1 MIQTLREKLYTAL
14 APKQTQRKRL
24 ARSVVQQQV
33 HLLRQD
39 IGKWRTAQVL
49 AKDLGNPQREPL
61 YNLYE
66 DLLMDAHLVSVIQ
79 TRKINVMG
87 KPFKLVNAGTG
98 EEDKTKTTLF
108 MSPWFRKFL
117 SLSLDA
123 EFWGHSLIEFGDM
136 VDGQFLDVEL
146 VPRANVVPEF
156 GYVLQD
162 VNGGGE
168 KYDYRNDSGL
178 WVIEVGSPRNLGL
191 LEKAAPH
198 VLWKKAASAA
208 WSEYC
213 EIFGMPIRLGK
224 TDSQDTKERADFER
238 MLRDMGSAAYI
249 MLSPDEN
256 VEFAESTRS
265 DAYMVYNERIE
276 RANSEISKLILGQTM
291 TADNG
296 SSRSQSEVHERVAES
311 YAENDMQEIADV
323 INFRLLPF
331 LIERGYQLQGYM
343 FEWDFSE
350 NLGLQDQW
358 KIVNEMLQHF
368 NVPAGYITQTFG
380 VPVEEKAT
388 PVLPDG
394 GQGGGKPLT
403 VTAMAPGLKPPEWL
417 SMTACCEH
425 TDITASSQA
434 FNLVETVFEALISRA
449 WDSKGELLFDTEYY
463 FVLNDLLKERLY
475 TGFGKKMGSAMTDIE
490 RHILTLMEANLFH
503 FSAGKNLAVVQE
515 LNQAVRA
522 AKSFTEFEKAAA
534 EINSNYNRNWLRT
547 EYNFTKAAAQNGA
560 AWIAQKADAEVLPYV
575 QWRTVNDANVRDSH
589 RALHGKVWDIRKGA
603 PVPYPPAGWNCRCE
617 MVPLASAEGLEV
629 IDNSQAKELLAEEW
643 ENIEKWGFDVN
654 RGETGEIF
662 TANQMYAKTLAKPNT
677 FGLKGNGLK
686 PFAELNSTDYPT
698 VSMPSNTVGQA
709 ESILLDG
716 LEKNMLKDYAGRL
729 LSLNH
734 DTVRKHLQG
743 KYLTDEHRRQD
754 WASFVKETLISPDEV
769 FFIRDGKNIPDS
781 YHYRYVKYYQVDGE
795 LKAMS
800 IYTEFK
806 DNLEL
811 SIRSWYPLAKPDEL
825 RTGSLVHKKAR

>member
-66 DLLMDAHLVSVIQ
+66 DLLMDAHLMSVIQ

-87 KPFKLVNAGTG
+87 KPFKLVNAATG

-108 MSPWFRKFL
+108 LSPWFRKFL

-123 EFWGHSLIEFGDM
+123 EFWGHSLIEFGDV

-296 SSRSQSEVHERVAES
+296 SSRSQSEVHERVAEA
-311 YAENDMQEIADV
+311 YAEADMQEIADV

-331 LIERGYQLQGYM
+331 LIERGYPLQGFM

-368 NVPAGYITQTFG
+368 NVPADYITQTFG

-388 PVLPDG
+388 PVLPLPDG

-403 VTAMAPGLKPPEWL
+403 VTALAPGLKPSAWL

-425 TDITASSQA
+425 TEITASSQG
-434 FNLVETVFEALISRA
+434 FSLIETVFEALISRA
-449 WDSKGELLFDTEYY
+449 WDSKGDLLFDTEYY

-475 TGFGKKMGSAMTDIE
+475 TGFGKEMGSTMTDIE

-534 EINSNYNRNWLRT
+534 GINSNYNRNWLRT
-547 EYNFTKAAAQNGA
+547 EYNFTRAAAQNGA
-560 AWIAQKADAEVLPYV
+560 AWIAQKADADVLPYV

-589 RALHGKVWDIRKGA
+589 RALHGKVFDIRKGA

-643 ENIEKWGFDVN
+643 ENIEKSGFDVN

-662 TANQMYAKTLAKPNT
+662 TANQLYAKSLGKPNT

-686 PFAELNSTDYPT
+686 PFAELEAADYP
-698 VSMPSNTVGQA
+698 A
-709 ESILLDG
+709 LSIQERSVEFVRELYPNEVNKLV
-716 LEKNMLKDYAGRL
+716 DYAGREI
-729 LSLNH
+729 SLTSKTLNNH
-734 DTVRKHLQG
+734 LTE
-743 KYLTDEHRRQD
+743 KYTMPGEGRQHVAELMPD
-754 WASFVKETLISPDEV
+754 IVMNPDEV
-769 FFIRDGKNIPDS
+769 FLQRNSKTSPSS
-781 YHYRYVKYYQVDGE
+781 YHYRYVKYYNVNGE
-795 LKAMS
+795 IKAYNVHTDIS
-800 IYTEFK
+800 EST
-806 DNLEL
+806 EL
-811 SIRSWYPLAKPDEL
+811 SINSWYEMRNPDTYRVEL
-825 RTGSLVHKKAR
+825 PVKKK